1 MRQFLSESG
10 ANLLARPAS
19 QHSPGLPLSPSL
31 VLYVPTEQDFLCD
44 YGNLNLGLRTSGS
57 TVSNLAMSLTH
68 GVNKIVFIVNCFLV
82 FVAVFLLTQLA
93 PK

>member
-44 YGNLNLGLRTSGS
+44 YGDLNLGLRTSGS
-57 TVSNLAMSLTH
+57 TVSNLAMSLTR
-68 GVNKIVFIVNCFLV
+68 GVNKMSS
-82 FVAVFLLTQLA
+82 LLIA
-93 PK
+93 F